1 MTALRI
7 DNRDIAL
14 DKEGFLENLA
24 DWSESVAEA
33 LAQREQITLNDAHWE
48 IIRALQAFH
57 RQFEH
62 SPPMRVL
69 VKYIKQQLGDA
80 KGNSIYLLQL
90 FPGSP
95 AKLAAKIAGLPRP
108 TNCL

>member
-1 MTALRI
+1 MTTLQI
-7 DNRDIAL
+7 NNQDIAL
-14 DKEGFLENLA
+14 DKEGFLENLS
-24 DWSESVAEA
+24 DWNETVAEA
-33 LAQREQITLNDAHWE
+33 LAQREQIQLTAAHWE
-48 IIRALQAFH
+48 ILRALQDFH